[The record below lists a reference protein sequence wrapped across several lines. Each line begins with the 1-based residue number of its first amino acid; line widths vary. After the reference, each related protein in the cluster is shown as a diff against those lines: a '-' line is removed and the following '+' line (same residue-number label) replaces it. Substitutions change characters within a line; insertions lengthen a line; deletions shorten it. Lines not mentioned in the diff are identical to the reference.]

1 MKLIKRLFIKD
12 YKNTNDKD
20 VRFRYGTVASVFGIV
35 MNLLLFGCKIL
46 AGIFSSSITII
57 SDAINNLTDGGSSII
72 SLIGFKLSGKPA
84 DKDHPFGHARYEY
97 ITGLIVSMLIL
108 AIGFVLCKESI
119 TKIISPEPVTVGVY
133 VYIILSAG
141 ILGKLFLMCLN
152 YNFAKAIDS
161 DTLRATAIDSRNDII
176 ATSAALVATI
186 IMGVWGINVD
196 AYFGLAVA
204 VFILISGIKLFRE
217 IVSPLL
223 GEPPQ
228 KEFVKKVKDRIL
240 SYENVLGLHELM
252 LHSYGEN
259 NYYGSVH
266 IEVSCELD
274 PMVSHELADNIEKDV
289 WDEFGLRFVVHTDPI
304 QVNDKKV
311 VDFRA
316 RVEKDI
322 KEIDES
328 LTIHDFRVVEGQKH
342 TNLVFD
348 VAVPFGVD
356 VNHDKVME
364 FFDTRYDTKDMK
376 YYFVVTIDR
385 VVD

>member
-1 MKLIKRLFIKD
+1 MKLIKKLFIKD
-12 YKNTNDKD
+12 YKNTNDKE
-20 VRFRYGTVASVFGIV
+20 VRFKYGTVASVFGIV
-35 MNLLLFGCKIL
+35 MNLLLFAGKIF
-46 AGIFSSSITII
+46 AGILSSSITII

-119 TKIISPEPVTVGVY
+119 TKIIYPEDVTVGVY
-133 VYIILSAG
+133 VYVILSVG
-141 ILGKLFLMCLN
+141 ILAKFFLMLLN

-161 DTLRATAIDSRNDII
+161 DTLKATAIDCRNDII
-176 ATSAALVATI
+176 ATSAALIATI

-196 AYFGLAVA
+196 AYFGLAVSI
-204 VFILISGIKLFRE
+204 FILISGFKLFKE

-228 KEFVKKVKDRIL
+228 KEFVKKVKERIL
-240 SYENVLGLHELM
+240 SYGDVLGIHELM

-266 IEVSCELD
+266 IEVSCELE

-289 WDEFGLRFVVHTDPI
+289 WEELGLRFVVHTDPI
-304 QVNDKKV
+304 QVNDKKI
-311 VDFRA
+311 VDLRA
-316 RVEKDI
+316 RVEKDV

-328 LTIHDFRVVEGQKH
+328 LTIHDFRVVEGKKH

-364 FFDTRYDTKDMK
+364 FFNERYDTKDMK

>member
-1 MKLIKRLFIKD
+1 MKLIKKLFIKD
-12 YKNTNDKD
+12 YKNTNDKE
-20 VRFRYGTVASVFGIV
+20 VRFKYGTVASVFGIV
-35 MNLLLFGCKIL
+35 MNLLLFAGKIF
-46 AGIFSSSITII
+46 AGILSSSITII

-97 ITGLIVSMLIL
+97 ITGLVVSMLIL

-119 TKIISPEPVTVGVY
+119 TKIIYPEDVTVGVY
-133 VYIILSAG
+133 VYVILSVG
-141 ILGKLFLMCLN
+141 ILAKFFLMLLN

-161 DTLRATAIDSRNDII
+161 DTLKATAIDCRNDII
-176 ATSAALVATI
+176 ATSAALIATI

-196 AYFGLAVA
+196 AYFGLAVSI
-204 VFILISGIKLFRE
+204 FILISGFKLFKE

-228 KEFVKKVKDRIL
+228 KEFVKKVKERIL
-240 SYENVLGLHELM
+240 SYGDVLGIHELM

-266 IEVSCELD
+266 IEVSCELE

-289 WDEFGLRFVVHTDPI
+289 WEELGLRFVVHTDPI
-304 QVNDKKV
+304 QVNDKKI
-311 VDFRA
+311 VDLRA
-316 RVEKDI
+316 RVEKDV

-328 LTIHDFRVVEGQKH
+328 LTIHDFRVVEGKKH

-364 FFDTRYDTKDMK
+364 FFNERYDTKDMK